1 MAFTIVASVCCDY
14 VINGSRQTVQF
25 LIISKKYEEI
35 ADTINKAVDRGCT
48 VVNGKGWYSKGDV
61 HILIVLARKYES
73 QEVFNLVKHIDPV
86 ALVSQSFCQGV
97 FGEGFDKIK

>member
-1 MAFTIVASVCCDY
+1 M
-14 VINGSRQTVQF
+14 
-25 LIISKKYEEI
+25 
-35 ADTINKAVDRGCT
+35 
-48 VVNGKGWYSKGDV
+48 NGKGWYSKGDV

-73 QEVFNLVKHIDPV
+73 QEVFNLVKRIDPV